1 MFEYMIIF
9 CVVSSLG
16 KNTEAVC
23 DSHTA
28 GNYVSKSACIR
39 QGRLRESRLR
49 FLHRERYGG
58 GAPVFIADYVCNE
71 HDL

>member
-1 MFEYMIIF
+1 MIIF
-9 CVVSSLG
+9 CVVSGLG

-39 QGRLRESRLR
+39 QGRLREYSLRL
-49 FLHRERYGG
+49 LHRERYGD
-58 GAPVFIADYVCNE
+58 GATVLIADYVCNE